1 MHKLNV
7 FIFGGFFS
15 TNAATVLCREKVDSQ
30 VLKQLAG
37 DNQQNVFNW
46 LESLQIPEP
55 QRTNEGNYLLLF
67 LIAEEWLQ
75 VASAALCQ
83 RFAEIQQLNRDLLSY
98 LKIQFQLSE
107 EVLQGFEQKVTIVHF
122 KLFHFPIEANYSYLK
137 MDITYFAET
146 YTEYFSASRQ
156 FIQEQNE
163 SRCLGCQTVLFY
175 RYLLLMVDALPLKK
189 FWLRLHCV
197 STFPLVKPIIV

>member
-1 MHKLNV
+1 
-7 FIFGGFFS
+7 
-15 TNAATVLCREKVDSQ
+15 
-30 VLKQLAG
+30 
-37 DNQQNVFNW
+37 
-46 LESLQIPEP
+46 
-55 QRTNEGNYLLLF
+55 
-67 LIAEEWLQ
+67 
-75 VASAALCQ
+75 
-83 RFAEIQQLNRDLLSY
+83 
-98 LKIQFQLSE
+98 
-107 EVLQGFEQKVTIVHF
+107 
-122 KLFHFPIEANYSYLK
+122 